1 MYAKFHSI
9 GAYVPSK
16 VLSNA
21 DLEKMVDTSDE
32 WILKRTGISERRIA
46 AADEYTSDMATKASK
61 IAIERAGIEAS
72 DIDLVVC
79 ATVTPGILK

>member
-21 DLEKMVDTSDE
+21 DAKADFIKALQAMMDE
-32 WILKRTGISERRIA
+32 L
-46 AADEYTSDMATKASK
+46 D
-61 IAIERAGIEAS
+61 
-72 DIDLVVC
+72 
-79 ATVTPGILK
+79 